1 MDNKKI
7 IKSNREAWNQATLV
21 HQKARKNSLKD
32 KFKEKGFST
41 LDEIATVKLN
51 EISLKDKDVAQL
63 CCNNGRELLSILNM
77 GAKSGVGF
85 DLSDEAV
92 KEAHELT
99 NIAGLKC
106 EFVRTDVYDIGKKYH
121 NRFDLI
127 YISIGALY
135 WLPDLNRF
143 FGIVNKL
150 LRLHGTLLIYEE
162 HPFTY
167 MLGTD
172 SDEEFDPDDP
182 TKLIF
187 SYFRTE
193 PWTDDTGIDYIGKTV
208 YKSKPN
214 YGFTQK
220 FSDIINAIAGNGFI
234 ITELLEYRH
243 DISNTFDHLK
253 NNDIIPL
260 CYTLQAVKM

>member
-1 MDNKKI
+1 MDTKEI
-7 IKSNREAWNQATLV
+7 IKANREAWNQATLV
-21 HQKARKNSLKD
+21 HQKARKGSLKD

-41 LDEIATVKLN
+41 LDEIETARLN

-85 DLSDEAV
+85 DLSDEV
-92 KEAHELT
+92 IKEARELAE
-99 NIAGLKC
+99 IAGLDC

-127 YISIGALY
+127 YITIGALY
-135 WLPDLNRF
+135 WLPDLDSF
-143 FGIVNKL
+143 FRITNKL
-150 LRLHGTLLIYEE
+150 LRSNGTLLIYEE

-167 MLGTD
+167 MMGAD
-172 SDEEFDPDDP
+172 GDEGYQPDDP

-193 PWTDDTGIDYIGKTV
+193 PWIDDTGIDYVGKTV

-220 FSDIINAIAGNGFI
+220 ISDVINAIAGNGFV
-234 ITELLEYRH
+234 ITELLEYSH
-243 DISNTFDHLK
+243 DKSNQFDHLK
-253 NNDIIPL
+253 DNSSIPL
-260 CYTLQAVKM
+260 SYTLQAAKM